1 MGSAS
6 CHRRSPLT
14 VALRQSFAPSF
25 SRLHEPHAQRLVRT
39 HNMIGGSPPFQVS
52 YQVWRLLRCG
62 PGTASQRGSSMSDG
76 QWSPLNRGGG
86 QPTKKGPFPL
96 GGCESCLLSLT
107 P

>member
-39 HNMIGGSPPFQVS
+39 HKMIGGSPPFQVS

-62 PGTASQRGSSMSDG
+62 PGTASQRGYSMSDG
-76 QWSPLNRGGG
+76 QWGPLKRGGYSIAREG
-86 QPTKKGPFPL
+86 HAPL
-96 GGCESCLLSLT
+96 ERVDVSFRL
-107 P
+107 PM